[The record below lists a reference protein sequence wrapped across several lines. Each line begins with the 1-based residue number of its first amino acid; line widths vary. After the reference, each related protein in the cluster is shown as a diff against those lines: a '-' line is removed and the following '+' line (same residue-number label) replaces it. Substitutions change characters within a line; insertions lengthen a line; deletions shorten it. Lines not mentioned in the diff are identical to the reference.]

1 MLIASTQSALL
12 LWMFLIFILT
22 YMKFIALFY
31 NLPSMLGLSRRLGFN
46 PSFKWSLFVTI
57 LCEWTYLQFFPY
69 EHDPVSMMLRHKVS
83 LGPLGFAD
91 VPDAGDFF
99 VPNRE
104 NTLGLDRCVCCCDGC
119 RFECSLSLS
128 RSMLRERLDED
139 MVIFLLEDDIF
150 LKVFKFLTFFFVF
163 CLSSSLARRLIKCQ
177 AHTEQLEARSSH
189 LGKTARYLKTD
200 FKKH

>member
-1 MLIASTQSALL
+1 M
-12 LWMFLIFILT
+12 
-22 YMKFIALFY
+22 
-31 NLPSMLGLSRRLGFN
+31 
-46 PSFKWSLFVTI
+46 
-57 LCEWTYLQFFPY
+57 QFFPY

-150 LKVFKFLTFFFVF
+150 LKVFNLTPQRFLTFFCVLFVVVTRK
-163 CLSSSLARRLIKCQ
+163 ATK
-177 AHTEQLEARSSH
+177 
-189 LGKTARYLKTD
+189 
-200 FKKH
+200 